1 MKFNKVI
8 ESHVR
13 AVVGVF
19 INPRIDSLD
28 STRSMKTTLT
38 GLGLKVDLALDE
50 LVPELSIY

>member
-28 STRSMKTTLT
+28 LLRSMKTTLT
-38 GLGLKVDLALDE
+38 SLGLKVDLGLDE